1 MKRAWALERYTWIH
15 WGIEARHPTEHDY
28 GAEMRGSLPLNTA
41 RRRYLPVDPSYMN
54 DGIGTKFVEAGSEL
68 LH

>member
-1 MKRAWALERYTWIH
+1 M
-15 WGIEARHPTEHDY
+15 EHDY